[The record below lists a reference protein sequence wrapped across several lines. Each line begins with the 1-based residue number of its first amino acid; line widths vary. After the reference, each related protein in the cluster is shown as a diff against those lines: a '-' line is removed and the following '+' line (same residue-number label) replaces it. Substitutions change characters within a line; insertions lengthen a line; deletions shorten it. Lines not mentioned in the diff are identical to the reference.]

1 LRRILNVLTD
11 EAVRQFSGRQFQSLG
26 AATEKRRAAVS
37 KLCGG
42 TDRNFCVDEC
52 VEVWM
57 TSCMY
62 SETLRLGCM
71 LLYHMTV
78 LHNSIHTFARKQ
90 CLKCK
95 FWAQKLYVVWGS
107 LEALITW
114 SQPTRTQSG
123 NLVMHMTQWIY
134 WALFDFL
141 TRDRKQRSVKK

>member
-1 LRRILNVLTD
+1 MQCRLFHLHTASSERLSINQSINVYRAIVQRRVLQCGYAESKRNVLRRILNVLTD

-95 FWAQKLYVVWGS
+95 FWAQKLYVV
-107 LEALITW
+107 
-114 SQPTRTQSG
+114 
-123 NLVMHMTQWIY
+123 
-134 WALFDFL
+134 
-141 TRDRKQRSVKK
+141 